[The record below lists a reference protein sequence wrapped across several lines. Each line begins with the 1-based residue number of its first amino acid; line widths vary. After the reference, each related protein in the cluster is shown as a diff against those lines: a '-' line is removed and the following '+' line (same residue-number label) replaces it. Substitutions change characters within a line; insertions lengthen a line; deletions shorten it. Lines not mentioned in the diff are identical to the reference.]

1 MSIPHVTAEQRMR
14 EHAEILAAI
23 ARDEER
29 SKQKQEQEDDISFEF
44 DFDFPVPTVVRP
56 EDNLKAS
63 DFSDKS
69 ISPFCGYNSS
79 HYQINITHPAIKP
92 VFDQYVREECSTPPI
107 SDHERILFEMR
118 VIHKLDSL
126 HIFKEDY
133 ARSVSDEE
141 IRAMKYKAIRDRE
154 RTW

>member
-1 MSIPHVTAEQRMR
+1 MSIPHVTTEQRIR

-29 SKQKQEQEDDISFEF
+29 SKQKQEQEDDMWFN
-44 DFDFPVPTVVRP
+44 FPTLVVICP

-79 HYQINITHPAIKP
+79 RYQINIDHPAIKP
-92 VFDQYVREECSTPPI
+92 VFDQYIREECSVPPI